1 MKDELAETLLS
12 KVMGW
17 SVAEKARERA
27 FLQDFARYK
36 YDEYQQFAPGRRFIE
51 SLALWLRQ
59 FKTVEERR
67 TAYAFIRNRLIFIS
81 NAEMRRL
88 VELAFPT
95 IIRPRLIEKAAATAG
110 LSPLRPKAVIGST
123 DYKALVR
130 RCLVLGLSDG
140 ARTDIF
146 RRANPQHFNNEQ
158 ISHNY
163 EISRTK
169 AADMQKKLR
178 THLAAILGATPTDEQ
193 ARFECVLLLDDFTAS
208 GTSYLRPD
216 AEEEWKG
223 KIWRV
228 VQMLGNGGELSNLI
242 VEHDAHIMV
251 VLYVA
256 AQKAIAHIRNFL
268 QQIPFPR
275 GRIELEIVH
284 PLPLS
289 TPLDDAKDADI
300 LAIARASDYFDPAV
314 DDEHGAVGGGSKQ
327 LGYAD
332 CRLPLV
338 LSHNTPNNSIFLLWG
353 AESHTFRGL
362 FPRVDRHRR
371 ID

>member
-1 MKDELAETLLS
+1 MKDELAEALLS
-12 KVMGW
+12 KVMEW
-17 SVAEKARERA
+17 SDAEKAQERA

-59 FKTVEERR
+59 FKTPEERR
-67 TAYAFIRNRLIFIS
+67 TAYAFIRHRLIFLS
-81 NAEMRRL
+81 NTEMRRL

-95 IIRPRLIEKAAATAG
+95 IIRPRMIEKAAPAAG
-110 LSPLRPKAVIGST
+110 LSPLRPKAVLASKE
-123 DYKALVR
+123 YKSLVR

-140 ARTDIF
+140 ARTDVF
-146 RRANPQHFNNEQ
+146 RRANPQNFSNEQ

-163 EISRTK
+163 EISSTK
-169 AADMQKKLR
+169 AKDMRKKLR
-178 THLAAILGATPTDEQ
+178 QDLTVILGLEPNDEQ
-193 ARFECVLLLDDFTAS
+193 SRFECVLLLDDFTAS

-228 VQMLGNGGELSNLI
+228 VQMLSDSAELSDLVVKRDVHVMI
-242 VEHDAHIMV
+242 

-256 AQKAIAHIRNFL
+256 AQQAVTHINEFL
-268 QQIPFPR
+268 KEIPFSR
-275 GRIELEIVH
+275 GRIDLEIVH
-284 PLPLS
+284 LLPLT
-289 TPLDDAKDADI
+289 TPLNDDKDADI
-300 LAIARASDYFDPAV
+300 LAIARAPDYFDPEA
-314 DDEHGAVGGGSKQ
+314 DDEHGAVGGKSKQ
-327 LGYAD
+327 LGYAE

-353 AESHTFRGL
+353 GENHKFRGL

>member
-1 MKDELAETLLS
+1 MKDELAEALLS

-17 SVAEKARERA
+17 TDAEKAQERA

-67 TAYAFIRNRLIFIS
+67 TAYAFIRHRLIFLS

-88 VELAFPT
+88 VDLAFPT
-95 IIRPRLIEKAAATAG
+95 IIRPRLIEKAAAVSG
-110 LSPLRPKAVIGST
+110 LSALRPKAVLASKH
-123 DYKALVR
+123 YRSLER

-140 ARTDIF
+140 ARTDVF
-146 RRANPQHFNNEQ
+146 RRANPANFSNEQ

-163 EISRTK
+163 EISGAK
-169 AADMQKKLR
+169 ASDMRSKLR
-178 THLAAILGATPTDEQ
+178 KDLTAILGCEPTDDQ
-193 ARFECVLLLDDFTAS
+193 SRFECVLLLDDFTAS

-216 AEEEWKG
+216 AGETWKG

-228 VQMLGNGGELSNLI
+228 VQMLNDGGELADLV

-256 AQKAIAHIRNFL
+256 AQQAIDHIKRFL
-268 QQIPFPR
+268 EQIPFAR
-275 GRIELEIVH
+275 GSIELEIVH
-284 PLPLS
+284 PLPLT
-289 TPLDDAKDADI
+289 TPLDDIRDADI
-300 LAIARASDYFDPAV
+300 LALARTPGYFDPAA
-314 DDEHGAVGGGSKQ
+314 DDEHGAVGGTSKQ
-327 LGYAD
+327 LGYAE

-353 AESHTFRGL
+353 AEAHTFRGL